1 MYRVFIKRTSCNRY
15 VRFRSS
21 FRFGQYNQDKRM
33 SRCSANETCNCFV
46 QRIRYERKSFYAFDY
61 FRQPVVYIEH
71 GHIYTRRVHGKL
83 CSRVIVC
90 TRPCGYGAIRP
101 DHRDIGWFGRT
112 WNVTHRVTKICL
124 LAGGQTSWQLIQKHH
139 YRLHAY
145 RQVDWRDR
153 YCNATRRFQRV
164 SMYPST
170 NVPTHSA
177 YAFPI
182 SMYAYIACLRALT
195 FMHITIFPIC
205 VRRCAINCW
214 FLISQPS
221 STISYTISRKASSRL
236 IQTARD
242 CFIKGGRVI
251 RLTRT
256 SIYFDRIIVVESNKR
271 TTY

>member
-1 MYRVFIKRTSCNRY
+1 MVQAYISCSRIIRFINKSRYSVGSYLTRIVRLRRVFVLCTESLSNEHLVIFTYASGLVSDSASTIKTNACLVAALMKLPIVS
-15 VRFRSS
+15 
-21 FRFGQYNQDKRM
+21 YNAYHTNVK
-33 SRCSANETCNCFV
+33 
-46 QRIRYERKSFYAFDY
+46 AFDY

-182 SMYAYIACLRALT
+182 SMYAYIACLRARLRLCT
-195 FMHITIFPIC
+195 SPSFPC
-205 VRRCAINCW
+205 VYVGVQLIAGFSFLNHHRR
-214 FLISQPS
+214 
-221 STISYTISRKASSRL
+221 YR
-236 IQTARD
+236 IQYREKLRRD
-242 CFIKGGRVI
+242 
-251 RLTRT
+251 
-256 SIYFDRIIVVESNKR
+256 
-271 TTY
+271 

>member
-1 MYRVFIKRTSCNRY
+1 M
-15 VRFRSS
+15 
-21 FRFGQYNQDKRM
+21 M
-33 SRCSANETCNCFV
+33 
-46 QRIRYERKSFYAFDY
+46 
-61 FRQPVVYIEH
+61 YIEH

-195 FMHITIFPIC
+195 FMYITIFPIC

-242 CFIKGGRVI
+242 CFIKGRRVI

-256 SIYFDRIIVVESNKR
+256 SVYFDRIIVVESNER